1 MISKNKRDNKVEE
14 LIRRLAALTP
24 SQEACEQRK
33 AIREEVNGEGSCGFS
48 AEITKDEGKGIGHS
62 LRTHAPKR
70 MENSQ
75 KTEMSG

>member
-1 MISKNKRDNKVEE
+1 MISKNERENKVEE
-14 LIRRLAALTP
+14 LIRRLTALTP

-33 AIREEVNGEGSCGFS
+33 AIREVNGEGSCGFS
-48 AEITKDEGKGIGHS
+48 AEITKDEGKGIGRS

-75 KTEMSG
+75 KAEMSG